1 MKKHKS
7 IQTKFL
13 QLSVGMIC
21 AFLVIMMTFISYRI
35 SVQTKSDYINNSN
48 EQMSI
53 VSSAINNFYDQ
64 VDANINMMAINPTI
78 MKGDTTITKYKDN
91 VTKVDM
97 TPSINGGVEQEIY
110 EVFDQYADS
119 HPETKY
125 IYLATKDGG
134 YINWPE
140 TYIPEKYDPTI
151 REWYKFAIEGNGEI
165 RRTDPYID
173 TTNTMITSNA
183 RIVKDSSGNIIGA
196 VGIDVE
202 QSSISNIL
210 NNMKTGKTGFF
221 MIVHD
226 NGTIMADGNNIE
238 NNFKNIKDVNI
249 ENLDNLLDKDSYQFD
264 VKING
269 EKYFVNSKKVEGA
282 DWNLAALISEKELNQ
297 NMIQTNILFLCI
309 AVIMVLAI
317 SIIIIK
323 NVRKITNP
331 IEESAKYLEE
341 IGKGNFIIEINNK
354 YLERSD
360 EIGIIING
368 IQDMKNA
375 LVNLIY
381 KIKDESTS
389 IENEVDNVIEDV
401 NVLNTNLEDISAATE
416 ELTASVEE
424 TAATT
429 DEMALTSKEIEK
441 AIISIANKSKEGA
454 DNAKEISK
462 RANTT
467 KENVVISKNK
477 ANDIFITTKGKL
489 EEAIESSNVVNQI
502 NILSDSIMKITEQT
516 NLLALNA
523 AIEAA
528 RAGESGKGFSVV
540 AEEIRKLAEQ
550 SKQTVLEIQDVTG
563 KVTGKVTG
571 SVNNLSGSANE
582 LLKFVSTDIDEDYKT
597 MLKVADLYN
606 EDAKAV
612 GYIVTEFNDIAQ
624 ELMYAMKNIMQSIEE
639 VSQASEQGAIGTAGI
654 ANRTCEVNN
663 KSVEVVQEVSKTKEH
678 IDKLREEISKF
689 RIQ

>member
-64 VDANINMMAINPTI
+64 VDANINMMATNPTV

-297 NMIQTNILFLCI
+297 NMIQTNILFL
-309 AVIMVLAI
+309 
-317 SIIIIK
+317 
-323 NVRKITNP
+323 
-331 IEESAKYLEE
+331 
-341 IGKGNFIIEINNK
+341 
-354 YLERSD
+354 
-360 EIGIIING
+360 
-368 IQDMKNA
+368 
-375 LVNLIY
+375 
-381 KIKDESTS
+381 
-389 IENEVDNVIEDV
+389 
-401 NVLNTNLEDISAATE
+401 
-416 ELTASVEE
+416 
-424 TAATT
+424 
-429 DEMALTSKEIEK
+429 
-441 AIISIANKSKEGA
+441 
-454 DNAKEISK
+454 
-462 RANTT
+462 
-467 KENVVISKNK
+467 
-477 ANDIFITTKGKL
+477 
-489 EEAIESSNVVNQI
+489 
-502 NILSDSIMKITEQT
+502 
-516 NLLALNA
+516 
-523 AIEAA
+523 
-528 RAGESGKGFSVV
+528 
-540 AEEIRKLAEQ
+540 
-550 SKQTVLEIQDVTG
+550 
-563 KVTGKVTG
+563 
-571 SVNNLSGSANE
+571 
-582 LLKFVSTDIDEDYKT
+582 
-597 MLKVADLYN
+597 
-606 EDAKAV
+606 
-612 GYIVTEFNDIAQ
+612 
-624 ELMYAMKNIMQSIEE
+624 
-639 VSQASEQGAIGTAGI
+639 
-654 ANRTCEVNN
+654 
-663 KSVEVVQEVSKTKEH
+663 
-678 IDKLREEISKF
+678 
-689 RIQ
+689 

>member
-64 VDANINMMAINPTI
+64 VDANINMMATNPTVI
-78 MKGDTTITKYKDN
+78 KGDTTITKYKDN
-91 VTKVDM
+91 VTKVYM

-151 REWYKFAIEGNGEI
+151 REWYKFAIKGNGEI

-183 RIVKDSSGNIIGA
+183 RVVKDSSGNIIGA

-354 YLERSD
+354 YLERPD

-563 KVTGKVTG
+563 KVTG

>member
-1 MKKHKS
+1 MKIMKKHKS

-64 VDANINMMAINPTI
+64 VDANINMMATNPTI

-563 KVTGKVTG
+563 KVTG

-624 ELMYAMKNIMQSIEE
+624 ELMYAIKNIMQSIEE

>member
-64 VDANINMMAINPTI
+64 VDANINMMATNPTV

-477 ANDIFITTKGKL
+477 ANDIFISTKGKL

-550 SKQTVLEIQDVTG
+550 SKQTVLEIQD
-563 KVTGKVTG
+563 VTGKVTG

>member
-64 VDANINMMAINPTI
+64 VDANINMMATNPTV

-354 YLERSD
+354 YLERPD

-462 RANTT
+462 RANIT

-550 SKQTVLEIQDVTG
+550 SKQTVLEIQD
-563 KVTGKVTG
+563 VTGKVTG

>member
-64 VDANINMMAINPTI
+64 VDANINMMATNPTV

-151 REWYKFAIEGNGEI
+151 REWYKFAIEGNGQI

-183 RIVKDSSGNIIGA
+183 RVVKDSSGNIIGA

-354 YLERSD
+354 YLERPD

-477 ANDIFITTKGKL
+477 ANDIFISTKGKL

-563 KVTGKVTG
+563 KVTG

-606 EDAKAV
+606 EDAKTV

>member
-21 AFLVIMMTFISYRI
+21 VFLVIMMTFISYRI

-64 VDANINMMAINPTI
+64 VDANINMMATNPI
-78 MKGDTTITKYKDN
+78 VMKGDTTITKYKDN

-110 EVFDQYADS
+110 EVFDQYAAS

-151 REWYKFAIEGNGEI
+151 REWYKLAIDGNGEI

-226 NGTIMADGNNIE
+226 NGTIMADGNNVE

-249 ENLDNLLDKDSYQFD
+249 ENLENLDNLLDKDSYQFD

-331 IEESAKYLEE
+331 IEESAKYLGE
-341 IGKGNFIIEINNK
+341 IGKGNFMIEINDK
-354 YLERSD
+354 YLQRQD

-401 NVLNTNLEDISAATE
+401 NALNTNLEDISAATE

-550 SKQTVLEIQDVTG
+550 SKQTVLEIQE
-563 KVTGKVTG
+563 VTGKVTG

-597 MLKVADLYN
+597 MLNVADLYN
-606 EDAKAV
+606 EDAKAI

>member
-64 VDANINMMAINPTI
+64 VDANINMMATNPTV

-354 YLERSD
+354 YLERPD

-563 KVTGKVTG
+563 KVTG

-663 KSVEVVQEVSKTKEH
+663 KSVEVVQEASKTKEH

>member
-64 VDANINMMAINPTI
+64 VDANINMMATNPTV

-183 RIVKDSSGNIIGA
+183 RVVKDSSGNIIGA

-354 YLERSD
+354 YLERPD

-441 AIISIANKSKEGA
+441 AIVSIANKSKEGA

-550 SKQTVLEIQDVTG
+550 SKQTVLEIQD
-563 KVTGKVTG
+563 VTGKVTG

>member
-1 MKKHKS
+1 
-7 IQTKFL
+7 
-13 QLSVGMIC
+13 
-21 AFLVIMMTFISYRI
+21 
-35 SVQTKSDYINNSN
+35 
-48 EQMSI
+48 
-53 VSSAINNFYDQ
+53 
-64 VDANINMMAINPTI
+64 
-78 MKGDTTITKYKDN
+78 
-91 VTKVDM
+91 
-97 TPSINGGVEQEIY
+97 
-110 EVFDQYADS
+110 
-119 HPETKY
+119 
-125 IYLATKDGG
+125 
-134 YINWPE
+134 
-140 TYIPEKYDPTI
+140 
-151 REWYKFAIEGNGEI
+151 
-165 RRTDPYID
+165 
-173 TTNTMITSNA
+173 
-183 RIVKDSSGNIIGA
+183 
-196 VGIDVE
+196 
-202 QSSISNIL
+202 
-210 NNMKTGKTGFF
+210 
-221 MIVHD
+221 
-226 NGTIMADGNNIE
+226 
-238 NNFKNIKDVNI
+238 
-249 ENLDNLLDKDSYQFD
+249 
-264 VKING
+264 
-269 EKYFVNSKKVEGA
+269 
-282 DWNLAALISEKELNQ
+282 
-297 NMIQTNILFLCI
+297 
-309 AVIMVLAI
+309 MVLAI

-354 YLERSD
+354 YLERPD

-375 LVNLIY
+375 FVNLIY

-563 KVTGKVTG
+563 KVTG

>member
-53 VSSAINNFYDQ
+53 VSRAINNFYDQ
-64 VDANINMMAINPTI
+64 VDANINMMATNPTV

-331 IEESAKYLEE
+331 IEESAKYLKE
-341 IGKGNFIIEINNK
+341 IGKGNFIIEINDK
-354 YLERSD
+354 YLERPD

-441 AIISIANKSKEGA
+441 AIISIANKSKEGT

-550 SKQTVLEIQDVTG
+550 SKQTVLEIQD
-563 KVTGKVTG
+563 VTGKVTG

-678 IDKLREEISKF
+678 IEKLREEISKF

>member
-64 VDANINMMAINPTI
+64 VDANINMMATNPTI

-97 TPSINGGVEQEIY
+97 IPSINGGVEQEIY

-563 KVTGKVTG
+563 KVTG

>member
-53 VSSAINNFYDQ
+53 VSSSINNFYDQ
-64 VDANINMMAINPTI
+64 VDANINMMATNPTV
-78 MKGDTTITKYKDN
+78 MKGDTSITKYKDN

-125 IYLATKDGG
+125 IYLATNDGG

-210 NNMKTGKTGFF
+210 NKMKTGKTGFF

-331 IEESAKYLEE
+331 IEESAKYLKE
-341 IGKGNFIIEINNK
+341 IGKGNFMIEINDK
-354 YLERSD
+354 YLERPD

-441 AIISIANKSKEGA
+441 AIISIANKSKEGT

-550 SKQTVLEIQDVTG
+550 SKQTVLEIQD
-563 KVTGKVTG
+563 VTGKVTG

-678 IDKLREEISKF
+678 IEKLREEISKF

>member
-64 VDANINMMAINPTI
+64 VDANINMMATNPTV

-183 RIVKDSSGNIIGA
+183 RVVKDSSGNIIGA

-354 YLERSD
+354 YLERPD

-528 RAGESGKGFSVV
+528 RAGESGKGFS
-540 AEEIRKLAEQ
+540 ATTEEIRKLAEQ
-550 SKQTVLEIQDVTG
+550 SKQTVLEIQD
-563 KVTGKVTG
+563 VTGKVTG

>member
-64 VDANINMMAINPTI
+64 VDANINMMATNPTI

-563 KVTGKVTG
+563 KVTG

>member
-64 VDANINMMAINPTI
+64 VDANINMMATNPTV

-354 YLERSD
+354 YLERPD

-563 KVTGKVTG
+563 KVTG

>member
-64 VDANINMMAINPTI
+64 VDANINMMATNPTV

-183 RIVKDSSGNIIGA
+183 RVVKDSSGNIIGA

-354 YLERSD
+354 YLERPD

-563 KVTGKVTG
+563 KVTG

>member
-563 KVTGKVTG
+563 KVTG

>member
-64 VDANINMMAINPTI
+64 VDANINMMATNPTI

-249 ENLDNLLDKDSYQFD
+249 ENLDNLLDKASYQFD

-563 KVTGKVTG
+563 KVTG

>member
-64 VDANINMMAINPTI
+64 VDANINMMATNPTV

-183 RIVKDSSGNIIGA
+183 RVVKDSSGNIIGA

-354 YLERSD
+354 YLERPD

-441 AIISIANKSKEGA
+441 AIVSIANKSKEGA

-563 KVTGKVTG
+563 KVTG

-606 EDAKAV
+606 EDAKTV

>member
-53 VSSAINNFYDQ
+53 VSRAINNFYDQ
-64 VDANINMMAINPTI
+64 VDANINMMATNPTV

-354 YLERSD
+354 YLERPD

-563 KVTGKVTG
+563 KVTG

>member
-64 VDANINMMAINPTI
+64 VDANINMMATNPTI

-563 KVTGKVTG
+563 KVTG

-624 ELMYAMKNIMQSIEE
+624 ELMYAIKNIMQSIEE

>member
-21 AFLVIMMTFISYRI
+21 AFLVIMMTFMSYRI

-64 VDANINMMAINPTI
+64 VDANINMMATNPTV

-354 YLERSD
+354 YLERPD

-563 KVTGKVTG
+563 KVTG

>member
-53 VSSAINNFYDQ
+53 VSSSINNFYDQ
-64 VDANINMMAINPTI
+64 VDANINMMATNPTV
-78 MKGDTTITKYKDN
+78 MKGDTSITKYKDN

-125 IYLATKDGG
+125 IYLATNDGG

-210 NNMKTGKTGFF
+210 NKMKTGKTGFF

-331 IEESAKYLEE
+331 IEESAKYLKE
-341 IGKGNFIIEINNK
+341 IGKGNFMIEINDK
-354 YLERSD
+354 YLERPD

-441 AIISIANKSKEGA
+441 AIISIANKSKEGT

-462 RANTT
+462 RANIT

-550 SKQTVLEIQDVTG
+550 SKQTVLEIQD
-563 KVTGKVTG
+563 VTGKVTG

-678 IDKLREEISKF
+678 IEKLREEISKF

>member
-64 VDANINMMAINPTI
+64 VDANINMMATNPTV

-563 KVTGKVTG
+563 KVTG

>member
-64 VDANINMMAINPTI
+64 VDANINMMATNPTV

-249 ENLDNLLDKDSYQFD
+249 ENLDNLLDKDSYKFD

-354 YLERSD
+354 YLERPD

-563 KVTGKVTG
+563 KVTG